1 MRDIIKDY
9 GKSETEKRERGV
21 LDEYAE
27 MCRYQNERQRKNDE
41 DFSDEDL
48 TVDEQENIDSGKEQ
62 NLKREN
68 TQNEQIKDM
77 INEGI
82 DVLFLQPVNRNK
94 VRPALELC
102 KKKHIPVF
110 VIDSEVSDTEA
121 VVSTIVSDNYDAG
134 VQCAKDMMK
143 KKTSANIII
152 VNQKALNSINERV
165 KGFRD
170 TIKGHP
176 QYKIVEEKESAA
188 EFEIAMKVMEKIIYE
203 KKNYDVVMGGNDP
216 IALGCIAAMQMTDK
230 TDQVMVYGVDGSPD
244 GKAMIK
250 AGFLEGTAAQS
261 PIKIGEKAVQTAYS
275 YLAGETVKKHVT
287 IPVELITAD
296 NLKFYDMTG
305 WQ

>member
-1 MRDIIKDY
+1 MRLDKKKMIAATIVACTTLFIAIGIHEKKD
-9 GKSETEKRERGV
+9 T
-21 LDEYAE
+21 
-27 MCRYQNERQRKNDE
+27 RKQLKFGATYMTMNNPYFVNMD
-41 DFSDEDL
+41 
-48 TVDEQENIDSGKEQ
+48 ENIEESVQAKGDILITRDPLQDQK
-62 NLKREN
+62 K
-68 TQNEQIKDM
+68 QNEQIKDM

-82 DVLFLQPVNRNK
+82 DVLFLQPVDRNK

-216 IALGCIAAMQMTDK
+216 IALG
-230 TDQVMVYGVDGSPD
+230 
-244 GKAMIK
+244 
-250 AGFLEGTAAQS
+250 
-261 PIKIGEKAVQTAYS
+261 
-275 YLAGETVKKHVT
+275 
-287 IPVELITAD
+287 
-296 NLKFYDMTG
+296 
-305 WQ
+305 

>member
-1 MRDIIKDY
+1 MRLDKKKMIAATIVACTTLFIAIGIHEKKD
-9 GKSETEKRERGV
+9 T
-21 LDEYAE
+21 
-27 MCRYQNERQRKNDE
+27 RKQLKFGATYMTMNNPYFVNMD
-41 DFSDEDL
+41 
-48 TVDEQENIDSGKEQ
+48 ENIEESVQAKGDI
-62 NLKREN
+62 LITR
-68 TQNEQIKDM
+68 DP
-77 INEGI
+77 
-82 DVLFLQPVNRNK
+82 LQDQK
-94 VRPALELC
+94 KQLELC

>member
-1 MRDIIKDY
+1 M
-9 GKSETEKRERGV
+9 
-21 LDEYAE
+21 
-27 MCRYQNERQRKNDE
+27 
-41 DFSDEDL
+41 
-48 TVDEQENIDSGKEQ
+48 
-62 NLKREN
+62 
-68 TQNEQIKDM
+68 
-77 INEGI
+77 
-82 DVLFLQPVNRNK
+82 
-94 VRPALELC
+94 
-102 KKKHIPVF
+102 
-110 VIDSEVSDTEA
+110 SDTEA

-261 PIKIGEKAVQTAYS
+261 PIKIGEKAVKTAYS

-296 NLKFYDMTG
+296 NLKLYDMTG

>member
-27 MCRYQNERQRKNDE
+27 MCRYQNERQRKSNE

-82 DVLFLQPVNRNK
+82 DVLFLQPVDRNK